1 MPLPSRDRGLPD
13 VSLLKVEHLDK
24 KFGRHYALQD
34 VTFELAAGEVHA
46 LVGENGA
53 GKSTLIKTIT
63 GLYAPDGGT
72 ILWKGKPVVI
82 SDPAAARRLGVNV
95 VHQDR
100 HLIPGFT
107 GYENLYLGLD
117 YPNAGFGFG
126 VDWKR
131 MKERARS
138 LAQQLGVALDLNK
151 PAAAMSPP
159 EKAMLE
165 ILRAM
170 MLDCR
175 LLILDE
181 PTAALTDREAEKL
194 FALIDRLKLQGTAVL
209 YVSHRL
215 DEIFRIADRI
225 TVFRNGKRV
234 RTERTA
240 DTNKDELIRW
250 MSGGA
255 EPATSAMSAT
265 NASSAEPTAPASAS
279 VEAPGH
285 SARSRTQGPAL
296 LEVEGLTTAD
306 GRVANAS
313 LRVYGGEIVG
323 VFGLAGSGRT
333 EMLEAIYGLRRIAA
347 GRIRL
352 GGEDVRRPTPRRSL
366 DRGVVLVPEE
376 RKRDALVLSM
386 SIRENMTLPVI
397 RQFGR
402 ALSLN
407 VRKERQTVA
416 RWIEALKVKATGG
429 EQAVGQ
435 LSGGNQQKVVFAKAL
450 LSEPRLFLCDE
461 PTQAVDVMTREE
473 IHRLLREQADGGRG
487 VVFVSSDLQEVLE
500 LADRIYVLREG
511 AVAAELANDGV
522 AAEDVLAVCFHQN
535 RKGDT
540 HHG

>member
-1 MPLPSRDRGLPD
+1 MPLPSRDRGLPN

-34 VTFELAAGEVHA
+34 VTFELTAGEVHA

-63 GLYAPDGGT
+63 GLYAPDGGS
-72 ILWKGKPVVI
+72 ILWKGKPVAI

-126 VDWKR
+126 IDWKR

-138 LAQQLGVALDLNK
+138 LAEQLGVALDLNK

-159 EKAMLE
+159 EKTVLE

-170 MLDCR
+170 MLDCQ

-181 PTAALTDREAEKL
+181 PTAALTDREADKL
-194 FALIDRLKLQGTAVL
+194 FALIDRLKRQGTAVL

-250 MSGGA
+250 MSGA
-255 EPATSAMSAT
+255 AESMASAAPNEPA
-265 NASSAEPTAPASAS
+265 APAS
-279 VEAPGH
+279 EAPPRRLG
-285 SARSRTQGPAL
+285 RSRPPGAAL
-296 LEVEGLTTAD
+296 LEIEGLTTAD

-313 LRVYGGEIVG
+313 LRVYEGEIVG

-352 GGEDVRRPTPRRSL
+352 GGEEVRRPTPRRSL
-366 DRGVVLVPEE
+366 DRGIVLIPEE

-450 LSEPRLFLCDE
+450 LSEPRVFLCDE

-473 IHRLLREQADGGRG
+473 IHRLLREQADDGRG